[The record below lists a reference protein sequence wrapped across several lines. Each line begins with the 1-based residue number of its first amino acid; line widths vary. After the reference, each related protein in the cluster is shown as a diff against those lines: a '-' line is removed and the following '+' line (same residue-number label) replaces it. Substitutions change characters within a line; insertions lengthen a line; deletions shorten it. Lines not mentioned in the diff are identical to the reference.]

1 MKMEMYFPF
10 KIIDGANIDVVWTAT
25 ESFKVLWAGMFD
37 TVFSG
42 SIPINYIS
50 NGEAFCAK
58 LRNHLSFQGSEKTF
72 RTSLSKITNKS
83 S

>member
-37 TVFSG
+37 SLFWVHS
-42 SIPINYIS
+42 Y
-50 NGEAFCAK
+50 K
-58 LRNHLSFQGSEKTF
+58 LHK
-72 RTSLSKITNKS
+72 
-83 S
+83 